1 MEQAD
6 PVAQLYKRAREN
18 GIPLASICRRAGVAE
33 TTPSRWRND
42 RNGPT
47 FATLKKL
54 NAALDDLI
62 ANPPEMP
69 ISNEQSGAVPS
80 TEARA

>member
-6 PVAQLYKRAREN
+6 PVAQLYKRAQEN

-54 NAALDDLI
+54 NDALDDLI
-62 ANPPEMP
+62 
-69 ISNEQSGAVPS
+69 SNAPAPNIGEAPNAAVGP
-80 TEARA
+80 AA